1 MLPGWAPADAV
12 SGVVLGLLL
21 AASISTWAV
30 LLSQSWRLHRV
41 HHDLNLS
48 KALFWQAP
56 DLQQG
61 LQVLQDT
68 EKEGLLS
75 RLAQAAQAPLAG
87 TLAASTTVTAQAER
101 ALRDALH
108 QASARLHHGHTFL
121 ASVAASA
128 PFVGLLGTVWGIRR
142 AMLGLDAS
150 ALVGLDRLAAPVGEA
165 LIMTALG
172 LGVAI
177 PALIAHNLLSRQ
189 ARVLEA
195 ELEGFAHD
203 LLALR
208 SPSRE

>member
-1 MLPGWAPADAV
+1 
-12 SGVVLGLLL
+12 
-21 AASISTWAV
+21 
-30 LLSQSWRLHRV
+30 V

-48 KALFWQAP
+48 KALFWQTP

-165 LIMTALG
+165 LLMTALG

>member
-1 MLPGWAPADAV
+1 VHPWWAPADAIA
-12 SGVVLGLLL
+12 GVVLGLLL
-21 AASISTWAV
+21 AASVCTWAI
-30 LLSQSWRLHRV
+30 SFNQAWRLRRV

-56 DLQQG
+56 DWQHG

-75 RLAQAAQAPLAG
+75 RLAQAAKAPLAG

-108 QASARLHHGHTFL
+108 QASARLHHGHTLL

-128 PFVGLLGTVWGIRR
+128 PFVRLLGTVWGIRR

-165 LIMTALG
+165 LLMTALG

-208 SPSRE
+208 SPRRE

>member
-1 MLPGWAPADAV
+1 
-12 SGVVLGLLL
+12 VVLGLLL
-21 AASISTWAV
+21 AASVSTWAI
-30 LLSQSWRLHRV
+30 SFNQAWRLRRV
-41 HHDLNLS
+41 QHDLRLS

-56 DLQQG
+56 DWQQG
-61 LQVLQDT
+61 LQVLQYT

-75 RLAQAAQAPLAG
+75 RLAQAAKAPLAG

-208 SPSRE
+208 SPRRE

>member
-1 MLPGWAPADAV
+1 
-12 SGVVLGLLL
+12 VVLGLLL
-21 AASISTWAV
+21 AASVCTWAI
-30 LLSQSWRLHRV
+30 SFNQAWRLRRV
-41 HHDLNLS
+41 QHDLRLS

-56 DLQQG
+56 DWQQG
-61 LQVLQDT
+61 LQVLQYT

-208 SPSRE
+208 SPRRE

>member
-48 KALFWQAP
+48 KALFWQTP

-87 TLAASTTVTAQAER
+87 TLAASTTVTAQTER

-165 LIMTALG
+165 LLMTALG

-208 SPSRE
+208 SPNRE

>member
-1 MLPGWAPADAV
+1 MHPWWAPADAIA
-12 SGVVLGLLL
+12 GVVLGLLL
-21 AASISTWAV
+21 AASVCTWAI
-30 LLSQSWRLHRV
+30 SFNQAWRLRRV
-41 HHDLNLS
+41 HHDLRLS

-56 DLQQG
+56 DWQQG
-61 LQVLQDT
+61 LQVLQYT

-208 SPSRE
+208 SPRRE

>member
-1 MLPGWAPADAV
+1 MHPWWAPADAIA
-12 SGVVLGLLL
+12 GVVLGLLL
-21 AASISTWAV
+21 AASVCTWAI
-30 LLSQSWRLHRV
+30 SFNQAWRLRRV
-41 HHDLNLS
+41 QHDLRLS

-56 DLQQG
+56 DWQQG
-61 LQVLQDT
+61 LQVLQYT

-108 QASARLHHGHTFL
+108 QASARLHHGQTFL

-165 LIMTALG
+165 LLMTALG

-208 SPSRE
+208 SPRRE

>member
-1 MLPGWAPADAV
+1 MHPWWAPADAIA
-12 SGVVLGLLL
+12 GVVLGLLL
-21 AASISTWAV
+21 AAPVSTWAI
-30 LLSQSWRLHRV
+30 SFNQAWRLRRV
-41 HHDLNLS
+41 QHDLRLS

-56 DLQQG
+56 DWQQG
-61 LQVLQDT
+61 LQVLQYT

>member
-1 MLPGWAPADAV
+1 MLSGWAPVDAV
-12 SGVVLGLLL
+12 SGMVLGLLL

-30 LLSQSWRLHRV
+30 LLHQAWRLRRV
-41 HHDLNLS
+41 QHDLGLS

-56 DLQQG
+56 DWQQA
-61 LQVLQDT
+61 LQVLNDT
-68 EKEGLLS
+68 EKEGLLGH
-75 RLAQAAQAPLAG
+75 LAESSQAPAAG
-87 TLAASTTVTAQAER
+87 TLAANTSVTVQTER

-142 AMLGLDAS
+142 AMLGLDVS

-165 LIMTALG
+165 LLMTALG

>member
-1 MLPGWAPADAV
+1 MHPWWAPADAIA
-12 SGVVLGLLL
+12 GVVLGLLL
-21 AASISTWAV
+21 AASVCTWAI
-30 LLSQSWRLHRV
+30 SFNQAWRLRRV
-41 HHDLNLS
+41 QHDLRLS

-56 DLQQG
+56 DWQQG
-61 LQVLQDT
+61 LQVLQYT

-177 PALIAHNLLSRQ
+177 PALIAHNLLSRK

-208 SPSRE
+208 SPRRE

>member
-1 MLPGWAPADAV
+1 VLPDWAPADAV

-30 LLSQSWRLHRV
+30 LFNQAFRLRRV
-41 HHDLNLS
+41 QHDLGLS

-56 DLQQG
+56 DWQQA
-61 LQVLQDT
+61 LQVLNDT
-68 EKEGLLS
+68 EKEGLLGH
-75 RLAQAAQAPLAG
+75 LAKASQAPAAG
-87 TLAASTTVTAQAER
+87 TLAAHTSVTAQTER

-165 LIMTALG
+165 LLMTALG

-189 ARVLEA
+189 ARVLET

-208 SPSRE
+208 APAQA

>member
-1 MLPGWAPADAV
+1 MHPWWAPADAIA
-12 SGVVLGLLL
+12 GVVLGLLL
-21 AASISTWAV
+21 AASVCTWAI
-30 LLSQSWRLHRV
+30 SFNQAWRLRRV
-41 HHDLNLS
+41 QHDLRLS

-56 DLQQG
+56 DWQQG
-61 LQVLQDT
+61 LQVLQYT

-75 RLAQAAQAPLAG
+75 RLAQAAKAPLAG

-165 LIMTALG
+165 LLMTALG

-208 SPSRE
+208 SPRRE

>member
-1 MLPGWAPADAV
+1 VHPWWAPADAIA
-12 SGVVLGLLL
+12 GVVLGLLL
-21 AASISTWAV
+21 AASVSTWAI
-30 LLSQSWRLHRV
+30 SFNQAWRLRRV
-41 HHDLNLS
+41 RHDLRLS

-56 DLQQG
+56 DWLQG

-75 RLAQAAQAPLAG
+75 QLAQAAQTPLAG
-87 TLAASTTVTAQAER
+87 TLAASAPEKAQSER

-128 PFVGLLGTVWGIRR
+128 PFVGLLGTVWAIRR

-208 SPSRE
+208 SPRRE

>member
-30 LLSQSWRLHRV
+30 LLSQSWRLRRV

-56 DLQQG
+56 HWQQG
-61 LQVLQDT
+61 LQV
-68 EKEGLLS
+68 LLS

-87 TLAASTTVTAQAER
+87 TLAASTTVTAQTER

-165 LIMTALG
+165 LLMTALG

-208 SPSRE
+208 SPNRE

>member
-21 AASISTWAV
+21 AASNSTWAV

-61 LQVLQDT
+61 LQVLNDT
-68 EKEGLLS
+68 EKEGLLAH
-75 RLAQAAQAPLAG
+75 LAEASQAPLAG
-87 TLAASTTVTAQAER
+87 TLAVNTSVTAQTER

-165 LIMTALG
+165 LLMTALG

-208 SPSRE
+208 APAQA

>member
-1 MLPGWAPADAV
+1 MLPGWAPADAI

-21 AASISTWAV
+21 AASISSWAV
-30 LLSQSWRLHRV
+30 LLSQAWRLRRV

-56 DLQQG
+56 HWQQG

-68 EKEGLLS
+68 EKEGLLGH
-75 RLAQAAQAPLAG
+75 LAEASQAPLAG
-87 TLAASTTVTAQAER
+87 TLAANTSVTAQTER

-165 LIMTALG
+165 LLMTALG

-208 SPSRE
+208 SPNRE

>member
-1 MLPGWAPADAV
+1 MHPWWAPADAIA
-12 SGVVLGLLL
+12 GVVLGLLL
-21 AASISTWAV
+21 AASVCTWAI
-30 LLSQSWRLHRV
+30 SFNQAWRLRRV
-41 HHDLNLS
+41 HHDLRLS

-56 DLQQG
+56 DWQQG
-61 LQVLQDT
+61 LQVLQYT
-68 EKEGLLS
+68 EKEGLLL

-208 SPSRE
+208 SPRRE

>member
-1 MLPGWAPADAV
+1 MLPGWAPADAI

-21 AASISTWAV
+21 AASIITWAV
-30 LLSQSWRLHRV
+30 LFNQAFRLRRV
-41 HHDLNLS
+41 QHDLNLS

-87 TLAASTTVTAQAER
+87 TLAASTTVTAQTER

-165 LIMTALG
+165 LLMTALG

-208 SPSRE
+208 SPNRE

>member
-1 MLPGWAPADAV
+1 
-12 SGVVLGLLL
+12 VVLGLLL
-21 AASISTWAV
+21 AASVCTWAI
-30 LLSQSWRLHRV
+30 SFNQAWRLRRV
-41 HHDLNLS
+41 QHDLRLS

-56 DLQQG
+56 DWQQG
-61 LQVLQDT
+61 LQVLQYT

-208 SPSRE
+208 SPNRE

>member
-56 DLQQG
+56 DWQQG
-61 LQVLQDT
+61 LQVLLDT

-75 RLAQAAQAPLAG
+75 RLALAAQAPLAG
-87 TLAASTTVTAQAER
+87 TLAASTSVTAQTER

-165 LIMTALG
+165 LLMTALG

-189 ARVLEA
+189 ARALEA

>member
-1 MLPGWAPADAV
+1 MLPGWAPTDAV

-30 LLSQSWRLHRV
+30 LLHQARRLRRV
-41 HHDLNLS
+41 HHDLCLS

-56 DLQQG
+56 DWQQA
-61 LQVLQDT
+61 LQVLNDT
-68 EKEGLLS
+68 EKEGLLGH
-75 RLAQAAQAPLAG
+75 LAEASQAPLAG
-87 TLAASTTVTAQAER
+87 TLAAHTSATAQTER

-108 QASARLHHGHTFL
+108 HASARLHHGHTFL

-142 AMLGLDAS
+142 AMLGLEAS

-165 LIMTALG
+165 LLMTALG

-189 ARVLEA
+189 ARSLEA

-203 LLALR
+203 LLAL
-208 SPSRE
+208 PTPAQA

>member
-1 MLPGWAPADAV
+1 MLPGWAPADAI

-87 TLAASTTVTAQAER
+87 TLAASTSVTAQTER

-165 LIMTALG
+165 LLMTAFGLG
-172 LGVAI
+172 LAI

-208 SPSRE
+208 SPNRE

>member
-1 MLPGWAPADAV
+1 MHPWWAPADAI

-56 DLQQG
+56 DWQQG
-61 LQVLQDT
+61 LQVLQYT

-165 LIMTALG
+165 LLMTALG

-189 ARVLEA
+189 ARLLEA

-208 SPSRE
+208 SPNRE

>member
-1 MLPGWAPADAV
+1 MHPWWAPADAIA
-12 SGVVLGLLL
+12 GVVLGLLL
-21 AASISTWAV
+21 AASVCTWAI
-30 LLSQSWRLHRV
+30 SFNQAWRLRRV
-41 HHDLNLS
+41 QHDLRLS

-56 DLQQG
+56 DWQQG
-61 LQVLQDT
+61 LQVLQYT
-68 EKEGLLS
+68 EKEGLLA
-75 RLAQAAQAPLAG
+75 RLAQAAKAPLAG

-150 ALVGLDRLAAPVGEA
+150 DLVGLDRLAAPVGEA
-165 LIMTALG
+165 LLMTALG

-177 PALIAHNLLSRQ
+177 PALVAHNLLSRQ

-208 SPSRE
+208 PPSRE

>member
-1 MLPGWAPADAV
+1 
-12 SGVVLGLLL
+12 VVLGLLL
-21 AASISTWAV
+21 AASVSTWAI
-30 LLSQSWRLHRV
+30 SFNQAWRLRRV
-41 HHDLNLS
+41 QHDLRLS

-56 DLQQG
+56 DWQQG
-61 LQVLQDT
+61 LQVLQYT

-177 PALIAHNLLSRQ
+177 PALIAHNLLSRK

-208 SPSRE
+208 SPRRE

>member
-1 MLPGWAPADAV
+1 MHPWWAPADAIA
-12 SGVVLGLLL
+12 GVVLGLLL
-21 AASISTWAV
+21 AASVCTWAI
-30 LLSQSWRLHRV
+30 SFNQAWRLRRV
-41 HHDLNLS
+41 NHDLRLS

-56 DLQQG
+56 DWQQG
-61 LQVLQDT
+61 LQVLLDT

-75 RLAQAAQAPLAG
+75 QLARAAQAPLAG
-87 TLAASTTVTAQAER
+87 TLAASAPEKAQSER

-208 SPSRE
+208 SPNRE

>member
-1 MLPGWAPADAV
+1 VLPGWAPADAI

-30 LLSQSWRLHRV
+30 LLHQAFRLRRV
-41 HHDLNLS
+41 QHDLRLS
-48 KALFWQAP
+48 RALFWQAP
-56 DLQQG
+56 DWQQA
-61 LQVLQDT
+61 LQVLNDT
-68 EKEGLLS
+68 EKEGLLAH
-75 RLAQAAQAPLAG
+75 LAEASQAPLAG
-87 TLAASTTVTAQAER
+87 TLAVNTSVTAQTER

-165 LIMTALG
+165 LLMTALG

-208 SPSRE
+208 APAQA

>member
-1 MLPGWAPADAV
+1 MLPGWAPADAI

-56 DLQQG
+56 DWQQG

-75 RLAQAAQAPLAG
+75 RLALAAQAPLAG
-87 TLAASTTVTAQAER
+87 TLAASTSVTAQTER

-142 AMLGLDAS
+142 AMLGLEAS

-165 LIMTALG
+165 LLMTALG

-177 PALIAHNLLSRQ
+177 PALVAHNLLSRQ

-208 SPSRE
+208 SPNRE

>member
-1 MLPGWAPADAV
+1 MLSGWAPVDAV

-30 LLSQSWRLHRV
+30 LLHQAWRLRRV
-41 HHDLNLS
+41 QHDLGLS

-56 DLQQG
+56 DWQQA
-61 LQVLQDT
+61 LQVLNDT
-68 EKEGLLS
+68 EKEGLLGH
-75 RLAQAAQAPLAG
+75 LAESSQAPAAG
-87 TLAASTTVTAQAER
+87 TLAANTSVTVQTER

-142 AMLGLDAS
+142 AMLGLDVS

-165 LIMTALG
+165 LLMTALG

>member
-1 MLPGWAPADAV
+1 MHPWWAPADAIA
-12 SGVVLGLLL
+12 GVVLGLLL
-21 AASISTWAV
+21 AASVCTWAI
-30 LLSQSWRLHRV
+30 SFNQAWRLRRV
-41 HHDLNLS
+41 QHDLRLS

-56 DLQQG
+56 DWQQG
-61 LQVLQDT
+61 LQVLQYT

-108 QASARLHHGHTFL
+108 QASARLHHGHTLL

>member
-1 MLPGWAPADAV
+1 MHPWWAPADAIA
-12 SGVVLGLLL
+12 GVVLGLLL
-21 AASISTWAV
+21 AASVCTWAI
-30 LLSQSWRLHRV
+30 SFNQAWRLRRV
-41 HHDLNLS
+41 QHDLRLS

-56 DLQQG
+56 DWQQG
-61 LQVLQDT
+61 LQVLQYT

-208 SPSRE
+208 SPRRE

>member
-1 MLPGWAPADAV
+1 MLPGWAPVDAV
-12 SGVVLGLLL
+12 SGAVLGLLL
-21 AASISTWAV
+21 AASISSWAV
-30 LLSQSWRLHRV
+30 LLQQARRLRRV
-41 HHDLNLS
+41 QHDLGLS

-56 DLQQG
+56 GWQQA
-61 LQVLQDT
+61 LQVLNDT
-68 EKEGLLS
+68 EKEGLLGH
-75 RLAQAAQAPLAG
+75 LAEASQAPLAG
-87 TLAASTTVTAQAER
+87 TLAAHTSVTAQTER

-165 LIMTALG
+165 LLMTALG

-189 ARVLEA
+189 SRVLEA

-208 SPSRE
+208 APAPV

>member
-1 MLPGWAPADAV
+1 MHPWWAPADAIA
-12 SGVVLGLLL
+12 GVVLGLLL
-21 AASISTWAV
+21 AASVCTWAI
-30 LLSQSWRLHRV
+30 SFNQAWRLRRV
-41 HHDLNLS
+41 QHDLRLS

-56 DLQQG
+56 DWQQG
-61 LQVLQDT
+61 LQVLQYT

-75 RLAQAAQAPLAG
+75 RLAQAAKAPLAG

-165 LIMTALG
+165 LLMTALG

-189 ARVLEA
+189 ARGLEA

-208 SPSRE
+208 SPRRE

>member
-87 TLAASTTVTAQAER
+87 TLAANTSVTAQTER

-165 LIMTALG
+165 LLMTALG

-177 PALIAHNLLSRQ
+177 PALVAHNLLSRQ

-208 SPSRE
+208 SPNRE

>member
-1 MLPGWAPADAV
+1 
-12 SGVVLGLLL
+12 VVLGLLL
-21 AASISTWAV
+21 AASVSTWA
-30 LLSQSWRLHRV
+30 SSFNQAWRLRRV
-41 HHDLNLS
+41 QHDLRLS

-56 DLQQG
+56 DWQQG
-61 LQVLQDT
+61 LQVLQYT

-177 PALIAHNLLSRQ
+177 PALIAHNLLSRK

-208 SPSRE
+208 SPRRE